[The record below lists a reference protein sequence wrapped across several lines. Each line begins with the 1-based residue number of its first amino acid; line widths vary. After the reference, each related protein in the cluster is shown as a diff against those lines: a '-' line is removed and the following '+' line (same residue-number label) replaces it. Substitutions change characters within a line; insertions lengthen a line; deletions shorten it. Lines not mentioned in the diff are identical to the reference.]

1 MMRFFRRFYDR
12 MMIWSQHRHAPWFLF
27 GVAFAQS
34 SFFPLPVESMLFPMA
49 LANRRRALFYAGLCT
64 VGSVLGGIA
73 GYMIGSFLY
82 ESVGKPILAF
92 YGKENFYAEFQMLY
106 QQYGAWIVA
115 AGGVTPL
122 PYKVVTIASGAM
134 HLNLLTFVVAS
145 TLARGSRFF
154 LEAILIYF
162 MGDAISRF
170 IDRYFG
176 LVTMATFVLVLG
188 GFVVLGILV

>member
-1 MMRFFRRFYDR
+1 
-12 MMIWSQHRHAPWFLF
+12 
-27 GVAFAQS
+27 
-34 SFFPLPVESMLFPMA
+34 
-49 LANRRRALFYAGLCT
+49 
-64 VGSVLGGIA
+64 
-73 GYMIGSFLY
+73 MIGSFLY